1 MDIQKIMAESGI
13 VPVVVLEDAK
23 DAVSTAKALLAGGIR
38 VMEITFRTA
47 AAEASIKAVAEGCPD
62 IVVGA
67 GTIITL
73 EQCKIAI
80 AAGAKFIVAPGFD
93 GEVVDYCIEN
103 NVPITPGC
111 VTPTEIMMALKKG
124 LHLLKYFPA
133 NVYGGLK
140 GLKSL
145 SAPFGSVKFIPTGGV
160 SNDNVSEFAAAPFVQ
175 AVGGSWICPKADISA
190 GNFEKI
196 TKLCREARKALL
208 GYELAHVGIN
218 CEDAQASMEVCEALN
233 SAFGFEIRS
242 GNSSNFAGAC
252 VEVMKSQYL
261 GCHGHIAVRTS
272 SIPCA
277 LADLAERGFEADIS
291 TAKYKGER
299 LIAIYL
305 KNEIGGF
312 AIHLLQK

>member
-23 DAVSTAKALLAGGIR
+23 DAVPTAKALLAGGIR

-73 EQCKIAI
+73 EQCKTAI

-160 SNDNVSEFAAAPFVQ
+160 SNDNVSEFAAASFVQ

-208 GYELAHVGIN
+208 GYELAHVGVN

-233 SAFGFEIRS
+233 SAFGFEIKS

-277 LADLAERGFEADIS
+277 LADLAGRGFEADMS

-299 LIAIYL
+299 MIAVYL

>member
-67 GTIITL
+67 GTIVTL
-73 EQCKIAI
+73 EQCKTAI

-233 SAFGFEIRS
+233 SAFGFEIKS

-277 LADLAERGFEADIS
+277 LADLAERGFEADMS

-299 LIAIYL
+299 MIAIYL

>member
-23 DAVSTAKALLAGGIR
+23 DAVPTAKALLAGGIR

-47 AAEASIKAVAEGCPD
+47 AAEASIKAVAEGCPG

-73 EQCKIAI
+73 EQCKTAI

-208 GYELAHVGIN
+208 GYELAHVGVN

-233 SAFGFEIRS
+233 SAFGFEIKS

-277 LADLAERGFEADIS
+277 LADLAGRGFEADMS

-299 LIAIYL
+299 MIAVYL

>member
-23 DAVSTAKALLAGGIR
+23 DAVPTAKALLAGGIR

-67 GTIITL
+67 GTIVTL
-73 EQCKIAI
+73 EQCKTAI

-160 SNDNVSEFAAAPFVQ
+160 NNDNVSEFAAAPFVQ

-208 GYELAHVGIN
+208 GYELAHVGVN

-233 SAFGFEIRS
+233 SAFGFEIKS

-277 LADLAERGFEADIS
+277 LADLAGRGFEADMS

-299 LIAIYL
+299 MTAVYL

>member
-23 DAVSTAKALLAGGIR
+23 DAVPTAKALLAGGIR

-73 EQCKIAI
+73 EQCKTAI

-208 GYELAHVGIN
+208 GYELAHVGVN

-233 SAFGFEIRS
+233 SAFGFEIKS

-277 LADLAERGFEADIS
+277 LADLAGRGFEADMS

-299 LIAIYL
+299 MIAVYL